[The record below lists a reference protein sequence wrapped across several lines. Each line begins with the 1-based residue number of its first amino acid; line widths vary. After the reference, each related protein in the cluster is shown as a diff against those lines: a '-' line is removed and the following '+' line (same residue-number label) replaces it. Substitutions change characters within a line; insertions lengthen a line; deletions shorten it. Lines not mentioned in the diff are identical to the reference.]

1 MGRLISL
8 VNFHEMA
15 LQFIWW
21 RDILKDP
28 LFEPLQAKF
37 QPERMHNSRL
47 AVIWSKLSQSLQ
59 NTRWRRQWLPHLTR
73 IFSHWAKF
81 LSLGTERSH
90 TGPNPENR
98 VEESIHSPIRSFVI
112 ATVDLWDD
120 ALSCWNLA
128 WRGSKSKSFEMSCH
142 QMDYSAISWK
152 FTKLIKRLTYVYIYK
167 YVCAC

>member
-1 MGRLISL
+1 MTPSWSHQTHSIFRLKRFGLEEDVDWAGSIQDFL
-8 VNFHEMA
+8 
-15 LQFIWW
+15 
-21 RDILKDP
+21 
-28 LFEPLQAKF
+28 
-37 QPERMHNSRL
+37 RL
-47 AVIWSKLSQSLQ
+47 GFWKYIWSKLSQSLQ

-90 TGPNPENR
+90 TGPNPKNR
-98 VEESIHSPIRSFVI
+98 VDEESIHSPIRSFVI

-128 WRGSKSKSFEMSCH
+128 WRGSKKSFEMSCH